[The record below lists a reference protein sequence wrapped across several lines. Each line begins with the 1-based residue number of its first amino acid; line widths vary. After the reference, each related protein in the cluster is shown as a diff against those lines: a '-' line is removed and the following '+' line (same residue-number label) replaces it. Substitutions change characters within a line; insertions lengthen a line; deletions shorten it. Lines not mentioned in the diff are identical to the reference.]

1 MVLCDDGSY
10 YIGITNDPDR
20 RVGQHN
26 EGSDPNSY
34 TFTRRPVRLVYASEF
49 HEVDDA
55 IRWEKQI
62 KKWSRKK
69 KAALAR
75 GDFDELKRL
84 ACSASTALGG
94 GSTGAL
100 SRAAHHDT

>member
-1 MVLCDDGSY
+1 MKLYWVYMVLCDDGSY
-10 YIGITNDPDR
+10 YIGVTNEPDR

-26 EGSDPNSY
+26 DGTDPNSY
-34 TFTRRPVRLVYASEF
+34 TFTRRPVRLVYAAEF
-49 HEVDDA
+49 HEVGDA

-75 GDFDELKRL
+75 GDFV
-84 ACSASTALGG
+84 
-94 GSTGAL
+94 
-100 SRAAHHDT
+100 